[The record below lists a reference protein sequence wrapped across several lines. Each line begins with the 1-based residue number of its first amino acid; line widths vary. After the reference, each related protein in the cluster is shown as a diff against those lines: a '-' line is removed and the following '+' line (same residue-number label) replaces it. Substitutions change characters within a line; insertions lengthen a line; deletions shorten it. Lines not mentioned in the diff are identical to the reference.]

1 MSGESNMLVDD
12 ELAFDGAAGSPIVSS
27 IPADTTRAQ
36 TNSLQFP
43 DTIKYIYWPSAA
55 ATRP

>member
-1 MSGESNMLVDD
+1 ASPFSGALRPY
-12 ELAFDGAAGSPIVSS
+12 FQGAADSPIVSS